1 MQGWKPLALV
11 TIIIGFIQLASLN
24 IKADETKLPTPD
36 RTQIEQIV
44 RDFLIS
50 NPEVI
55 EEAMNVL
62 TKKREEHKNLQKKT
76 ALVKFKSFIKSHPMT
91 PVSGNPRGDIT
102 VVEFFDYQCGYCKRS
117 LSTMLHLLKTDKNV
131 RVVWKEMPILGPVS
145 RLAAQ
150 AAMASIKQNKYF
162 EFHVQMME
170 SRGRLSESKIVE
182 IARSVGINVKRL
194 KIDMKDPGIEAYL
207 NETLQLAKALGIQ
220 GTPAFVIEDTVVGGA
235 IDQNGIK
242 RIIAEFRGR

>member
-91 PVSGNPRGDIT
+91 PVSGNTRGDIT
-102 VVEFFDYQCGYCKRS
+102 VVEFFDYQC
-117 LSTMLHLLKTDKNV
+117 
-131 RVVWKEMPILGPVS
+131 E
-145 RLAAQ
+145 
-150 AAMASIKQNKYF
+150 
-162 EFHVQMME
+162 
-170 SRGRLSESKIVE
+170 
-182 IARSVGINVKRL
+182 
-194 KIDMKDPGIEAYL
+194 
-207 NETLQLAKALGIQ
+207 
-220 GTPAFVIEDTVVGGA
+220 
-235 IDQNGIK
+235 
-242 RIIAEFRGR
+242 